1 MDNSKLENA
10 SDFCNKMMEEY
21 MKDLKW
27 HQRLILRTEF
37 KLDDIWTWFLI
48 NVIYRKYKR
57 K

>member
-10 SDFCNKMMEEY
+10 SDFCNKMMKEC